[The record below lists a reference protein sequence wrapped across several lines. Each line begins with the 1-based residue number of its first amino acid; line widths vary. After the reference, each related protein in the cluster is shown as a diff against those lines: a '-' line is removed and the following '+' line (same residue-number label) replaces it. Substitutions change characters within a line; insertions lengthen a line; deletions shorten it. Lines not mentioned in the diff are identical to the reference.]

1 SRSASF
7 LKSNAP
13 NKQAS
18 VATTA
23 AMLQPAAPSACVMP
37 GIEVQTDASADELG
51 DPTTSQLDLNSVSIE
66 EAYIS
71 ADDQSI
77 TFTVKV
83 NNLTGGPQINSNWA
97 VNMNVTD
104 TNGTPA
110 PSLST

>member
-23 AMLQPAAPSACVMP
+23 AMLEPAAASACVMP

-51 DPTTSQLDLNSVSIE
+51 DPTTSQLDLTSVSIAE
-66 EAYIS
+66 PYTS
-71 ADDQSI
+71 VDDQSI
-77 TFTVKV
+77 SFTVKV
-83 NNLTGGPQINSNWA
+83 NNLAGGPQINSTWS
-97 VNMNVTD
+97 VNMSVTD
-104 TNGTPA
+104 TN
-110 PSLST
+110 